1 MNLLV
6 RLGLFPEQASTM
18 AARVDALFLFITAV
32 CVFFGV
38 LVAALIV
45 TFAIRY
51 RRREGNLVAEQIE
64 GSLLLETVWSVIPL
78 VIAMTI
84 FVWGAIVYVAIARPP
99 NNALEIFVV
108 GKQWMWKL
116 QHMEG
121 RREINELHIPTGRPV
136 KLTMTSED
144 VIHSFFVPAFR
155 VKADAVPGRY
165 TTVWFEATKS
175 GRYHLFCTE
184 YCGTQ
189 HSRMIGSVIA
199 MDPYDYQAWLAGD
212 VISAGGAAEMISPA
226 ERGRQLFVSTGCTA
240 CHAVD
245 KASEASAAAMQGPS
259 LVGLYGE
266 EVALSDGSTVV
277 ADEGYLRTSI
287 LNPLSDIV
295 AGYQP
300 VMPPYATRLSEEDVL
315 SLIAYI
321 RSLGAEPDSDE
332 EPVTA
337 DAGSGAL
344 IESEPAAASKPSTPA
359 PGTSIAGFPP
369 RASDANPA
377 AQVGATLDNSETKPG
392 KAPTEKRP

>member
-1 MNLLV
+1 MSRSALIYARYSSELQNAASIEDQV
-6 RLGLFPEQASTM
+6 RL
-18 AARVDALFLFITAV
+18 
-32 CVFFGV
+32 C
-38 LVAALIV
+38 
-45 TFAIRY
+45 
-51 RRREGNLVAEQIE
+51 RERLDQDQIE
-64 GSLLLETVWSVIPL
+64 VRDVFADRAISGSSLHTRAGIKALLDEVARGTVDI
-78 VIAMTI
+78 VIAE
-84 FVWGAIVYVAIARPP
+84 ALDRLSRDQEDIARIYKRLSF
-99 NNALEIFVV
+99 AQVTL
-108 GKQWMWKL
+108 MTL
-116 QHMEG
+116 AEG
-121 RREINELHIPTGRPV
+121 EINELHIPTGRPV

-165 TTVWFEATKS
+165 TTVWFEATKA

-212 VISAGGAAEMISPA
+212 VISTGGVAEMITPA

-245 KASEASAAAMQGPS
+245 KASEASAEAMQGPS

-266 EVALSDGSTVV
+266 KVELSDGSTVV

-315 SLIAYI
+315 ALIAYI
-321 RSLGAEPDSDE
+321 RSLGAESDAGD

-337 DAGSGAL
+337 DAGTSGTIAADPA
-344 IESEPAAASKPSTPA
+344 ESLNPSRPA
-359 PGTSIAGFPP
+359 PGTSMAGFPP
-369 RASDANPA
+369 LASDANPA
-377 AQVGATLDNSETKPG
+377 AQIGATLDNSETKPG